1 MFNFSD
7 VCPNGTFQIINQY
20 TETLGDCFVNACIL
34 IPSSLIFS
42 LINIYLI
49 ATSADISRKLKNC
62 TLTLMR
68 FIVFLL
74 VAISSVQICLK
85 YLKPSAQ
92 ITISDSTSLIA
103 DSYQFISLVLHFYVV
118 MNKNLFVNLFP
129 IKLLCSLFH
138 FTIAK
143 SISSFNQFYFESNY
157 KSVDSILML
166 NFFVLQG
173 VYLILILTTYFP
185 SFKLEKK
192 LITQVN
198 IQDTDTEHFI
208 ADSNGHVDTETEVKS
223 EEDLANYISY
233 ITFKWLKPVMEK

>member
-74 VAISSVQICLK
+74 AAISSVQICLK

-92 ITISDSTSLIA
+92 ITI
-103 DSYQFISLVLHFYVV
+103 
-118 MNKNLFVNLFP
+118 
-129 IKLLCSLFH
+129 
-138 FTIAK
+138 
-143 SISSFNQFYFESNY
+143 
-157 KSVDSILML
+157 
-166 NFFVLQG
+166 
-173 VYLILILTTYFP
+173 
-185 SFKLEKK
+185 
-192 LITQVN
+192 
-198 IQDTDTEHFI
+198 
-208 ADSNGHVDTETEVKS
+208 
-223 EEDLANYISY
+223 
-233 ITFKWLKPVMEK
+233 